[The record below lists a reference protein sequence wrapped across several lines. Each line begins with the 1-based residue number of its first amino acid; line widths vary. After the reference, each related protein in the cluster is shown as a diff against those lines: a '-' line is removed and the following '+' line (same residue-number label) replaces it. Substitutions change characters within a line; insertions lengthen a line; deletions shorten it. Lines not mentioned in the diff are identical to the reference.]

1 MGTLQIWSNSSS
13 GGIVFEVRDKSGT
26 VILSWLI
33 SGKLGSTAG
42 FFGFVS
48 AAGFFGFT
56 SEASRSR
63 KNNRI

>member
-1 MGTLQIWSNSSS
+1 M
-13 GGIVFEVRDKSGT
+13 FEVRDESGT

-42 FFGFVS
+42 FFGFVTT
-48 AAGFFGFT
+48 AGFVGFA